1 MAYNSE
7 KMQESLNIALRSI
20 CERHQPPISDIVSML
35 GSAIVQTINTCVA
48 IEDRQE
54 LAKDVCDGILELIIN
69 QVN

>member
-1 MAYNSE
+1 ME
-7 KMQESLNIALRSI
+7 KRKLTEKQFDKLIDDVAIKAIN
-20 CERHQPPISDIVSML
+20 ML